1 MFYYNLRFTI
11 HRLPFTIASLKC
23 QFVRRIMNS
32 INNYSREKK
41 YYHDNPL
48 YVSVLQQE
56 NFTVREINGR
66 EIWEPLDHQ
75 CRFERDERSSLRTIC
90 QIEMESCARF
100 LPLQLKV
107 AIYRLR
113 ADFQCNLAGA
123 AEDTFAV
130 RESRATFMS
139 DCYWCLRGCSHE
151 TGHS

>member
-1 MFYYNLRFTI
+1 ML
-11 HRLPFTIASLKC
+11 
-23 QFVRRIMNS
+23 
-32 INNYSREKK
+32 
-41 YYHDNPL
+41 
-48 YVSVLQQE
+48 
-56 NFTVREINGR
+56 
-66 EIWEPLDHQ
+66 EIWEPLPS
-75 CRFERDERSSLRTIC
+75 FERDERRARSSLRTIC

-139 DCYWCLRGCSHE
+139 DCYSCLRGCSHE
-151 TGHS
+151 AGHF